1 MFNGLQE
8 GILTIDSRDNL
19 DFMNMLS
26 NGVLSHVAGVENF
39 LKKVQQQFE
48 MGRRRLGGY
57 SPASNLLHKKIFH
70 VSLNASKMKKKG
82 ASGSGDE

>member
-8 GILTIDSRDNL
+8 GILTIDSKDNV

-26 NGVLSHVAGVENF
+26 NGVLSHIAGVENF
-39 LKKVQQQFE
+39 LKKVQAQVE

-57 SPASNLLHKKIFH
+57 SSDNNLLHKKLFH
-70 VSLNASKMKKKG
+70 VCLNASKLKKRPN
-82 ASGSGDE
+82 SSGDE